1 MRAATVALCVVAVAG
16 AGMRA
21 TTSRVTLRATDQAGH
36 PTNQSCGAAKDLV
49 VQALEEMGPRSRAGE
64 LDDAVQLLKRA
75 SDLCGELGDAWYYR
89 GLVETRLQH
98 ATRADF
104 AFGQARMFASAAEV
118 EGTNPF
124 VLATPDARGVMAER
138 TAPGPK
144 PQESPQNRPAQK
156 WALVVGIGQF
166 SDRSIRQLKYTTS
179 DADGFAA
186 ALRDP
191 TIGQF
196 AADHV
201 RELKDAQATGKNIKE
216 EINRIARQANAN
228 DLVVIYLATHGSPR
242 SMDSVG
248 GVNYLVT
255 YDTEMFDQGKLDED
269 AMYATAFPMVELAN
283 AVSTRMKSLRTLVV
297 LDTCYSGG
305 SFTAPGTTAKVAAK
319 AAGPTP
325 QMLAKMG
332 EGTGRIVMAASQA
345 DEPSLE
351 SATLGHGFFTYYLLQ
366 ALKESGGK
374 KTMTQIFSTVAE
386 KVSRQAE
393 AAGARQHPVIF
404 QSSATADFSLLG
416 PGPASAKISGRNAEP
431 SLSARAEL
439 ALR

>member
-1 MRAATVALCVVAVAG
+1 
-16 AGMRA
+16 
-21 TTSRVTLRATDQAGH
+21 
-36 PTNQSCGAAKDLV
+36 V
-49 VQALEEMGPRSRAGE
+49 VQALEEVGPRSRPGE

-98 ATRADF
+98 GPKASF
-104 AFGQARMFASAAEV
+104 AFEQARMFASAAQV
-118 EGTNPF
+118 EGANPF
-124 VLATPDARGVMAER
+124 VLATPDARGVTAER
-138 TAPGPK
+138 QPTSPK
-144 PQESPQNRPAQK
+144 TQEVPQNRPAQK

-186 ALRDP
+186 ALKDP

-196 AADHV
+196 APDHV
-201 RELKDAQATGKNIKE
+201 RELKDTQATGKNIKE
-216 EINRIARQANAN
+216 EINRIARQAGPN

-305 SFTAPGTTAKVAAK
+305 SFTAPGTAAKVAAT

-325 QMLAKMG
+325 QMLEKMG

-345 DEPSLE
+345 DETSLE
-351 SATLGHGFFTYYLLQ
+351 SAALGHGYFTYYLLQ

-374 KTMTQIFSTVAE
+374 KPMSQIFSTVAE

-416 PGPASAKISGRNAEP
+416 PGPASAKVTVRKPALD
-431 SLSARAEL
+431 LSARAEL
-439 ALR
+439 PLR